1 VADKYAN
8 FAALARSEVAPE
20 TWRIHQVARRDSN
33 VLIIAPHGGRIEHGT
48 SELAIEIA
56 GQDYSLYCF
65 EGLKPRGN
73 RDLHITSHAFDEPL
87 ALSLAAQCAIVVG
100 VHGCAGDNSI
110 YVGGLDVPLV
120 ALITAALVQQGL
132 PASSESHAYPAINP
146 LNICNRGRRNRGAQ
160 LEVSYD
166 LRLDA
171 PHEIAR
177 AVRTALAAH
186 VEGIIEPGSSESD

>member
-20 TWRIHQVARRDSN
+20 TWRIHQVARRGSN

-48 SELAIEIA
+48 SELAVEIA
-56 GQDYSLYCF
+56 GEDYSLYCF

-100 VHGCAGDNSI
+100 VHGCTGDDSI
-110 YVGGLDVPLV
+110 FVGGLDVPLV
-120 ALITAALVQQGL
+120 GLITSTLVQHGL
-132 PASSESHAYPAINP
+132 PASSASHAYPATNP

-171 PHEIAR
+171 QHEIAG
-177 AVRTALAAH
+177 AVRAAIAAH
-186 VEGIIEPGSSESD
+186 LEGTLS